1 MEQPVYSTESANS
14 NACPILKGPQRYAQ
28 KFCLIWVTCC
38 WSGWHNT
45 VAGANFLVSESCGNK
60 FQLCCLLAGWP
71 KASWLTSLILTFFS
85 FEKGVIINLR
95 NGLWRLSEVECLQWL
110 TDNEHWPDLGPADA
124 VLRSRGLC
132 LLKILVR
139 VRCGKHLR
147 CPVCGWVSSIF
158 LSCVSF
164 SLFPFTKILFVCLFV
179 STSKPL
185 PGEKV
190 QCNLLQF
197 AFGLSLSS
205 VHFHKLGKGRQSL
218 LFNLRIQ
225 VTLFLATGLNN
236 ENSCRSNGGVMC
248 ALEDL
253 LGAGKAKN

>member
-1 MEQPVYSTESANS
+1 MPPKNTGESQVWETPEVS
-14 NACPILKGPQRYAQ
+14 CVWLGIQHLLVLCI
-28 KFCLIWVTCC
+28 F
-38 WSGWHNT
+38 
-45 VAGANFLVSESCGNK
+45 FLVS
-60 FQLCCLLAGWP
+60 FHQD
-71 KASWLTSLILTFFS
+71 TFF
-85 FEKGVIINLR
+85 
-95 NGLWRLSEVECLQWL
+95 
-110 TDNEHWPDLGPADA
+110 
-124 VLRSRGLC
+124 
-132 LLKILVR
+132 
-139 VRCGKHLR
+139 
-147 CPVCGWVSSIF
+147 
-158 LSCVSF
+158 
-164 SLFPFTKILFVCLFV
+164 CLFV

-253 LGAGKAKN
+253 LGAGKAKNYGPLVQSLDWSRRGQVIGK